1 MKTILFVNAC
11 VNQET
16 SRTQRLADA
25 LLDKMLEDA
34 AAAGQ
39 PAEVEELSLVDAGI
53 EGLSEETLAFR
64 SQKAQEGDFSSELFA
79 PARQFR
85 EADEVVIAAPYWD
98 LSFPAMLKSYIEQ
111 LCVNG
116 LTFSYSEEGIP
127 VGHCLARR
135 MTYVTT
141 AGGYLGAY
149 NMGFDYVA
157 AVCKLYFGIEECR
170 CVSAEGLD
178 IWGNDPEAI
187 LADAIAAL

>member
-1 MKTILFVNAC
+1 MKTILFVNSC
-11 VNQET
+11 VNQES

-25 LLDKMLEDA
+25 VLDKMLEEA
-34 AAAGQ
+34 AAAGEQ
-39 PAEVEELSLVDAGI
+39 AQVEELSLVDAGI
-53 EGLSEETLAFR
+53 EGLDEETLAFR
-64 SQKAQEGDFSSELFA
+64 SERSAAKDFTHELFA

-98 LSFPAMLKSYIEQ
+98 LSFPAMLKAYIEQ

-127 VGHCLARR
+127 VGHCLAKRL
-135 MTYVTT
+135 TYVTT

-157 AVCKLYFGIEECR
+157 AVCKLYFGIEESR
-170 CVSAEGLD
+170 CISAEGLD
-178 IWGNDPEAI
+178 IWGNDAEAI
-187 LADAIAAL
+187 LASAIAAL

>member
-25 LLDKMLEDA
+25 VLDKMLEEA
-34 AAAGQ
+34 AAAGEQ
-39 PAEVEELSLVDAGI
+39 AQVEELSLVDAGI
-53 EGLSEETLAFR
+53 EGLDEETMAFR
-64 SQKAQEGDFSSELFA
+64 SERSAAKDFTHELFA

-98 LSFPAMLKSYIEQ
+98 LSFPAMLKAYIEQ

-127 VGHCLARR
+127 VGHCLAKRL
-135 MTYVTT
+135 TYVTT

-157 AVCKLYFGIEECR
+157 AVCKLYFGIEESR
-170 CVSAEGLD
+170 CISAEGLD
-178 IWGNDPEAI
+178 IWGNDAEAI
-187 LADAIAAL
+187 LASAIAAL

>member
-25 LLDKMLEDA
+25 VLDKMLEEA
-34 AAAGQ
+34 AAAGEQ
-39 PAEVEELSLVDAGI
+39 AQVEELSLVDAGI
-53 EGLSEETLAFR
+53 EGLDEETLAFR
-64 SQKAQEGDFSSELFA
+64 SERSAAKDFTHELFA

-85 EADEVVIAAPYWD
+85 EADEIVIAAPYWD
-98 LSFPAMLKSYIEQ
+98 LSFPAMLKAYIEQ

-127 VGHCLARR
+127 VGHCLAKRL
-135 MTYVTT
+135 TYVTT

-157 AVCKLYFGIEECR
+157 AVCKLYFGIEESR
-170 CVSAEGLD
+170 CISAEGLD
-178 IWGNDPEAI
+178 IWGNDAEAI
-187 LADAIAAL
+187 LASAIAAL

>member
-25 LLDKMLEDA
+25 VLDKMLEEA
-34 AAAGQ
+34 AAAGEQ
-39 PAEVEELSLVDAGI
+39 AQVEELSLVDAGI
-53 EGLSEETLAFR
+53 EGLDEETLAFR
-64 SQKAQEGDFSSELFA
+64 SERSAAKDFTHELFA

-98 LSFPAMLKSYIEQ
+98 LSFPAMLKAYIEQ

-127 VGHCLARR
+127 VGHCLAKRL
-135 MTYVTT
+135 TYVTT

-157 AVCKLYFGIEECR
+157 AVCKLYFGIEESR
-170 CVSAEGLD
+170 CISAEGLD
-178 IWGNDPEAI
+178 IWGNDAEAI
-187 LADAIAAL
+187 LASAIAAL

>member
-1 MKTILFVNAC
+1 MKTILFVNSC
-11 VNQET
+11 LNQES

-25 LLDKMLEDA
+25 VLDKMLEEA
-34 AAAGQ
+34 AAAGEQ
-39 PAEVEELSLVDAGI
+39 AQVEELSLVDAGI
-53 EGLSEETLAFR
+53 EGLDEETLAFR
-64 SQKAQEGDFSSELFA
+64 SERSAAKDFTHELFA

-98 LSFPAMLKSYIEQ
+98 LSFPAMLKAYIEQ

-127 VGHCLARR
+127 VGHCLAKRLI
-135 MTYVTT
+135 YVTT

-157 AVCKLYFGIEECR
+157 AVCKLYFGIEESR
-170 CVSAEGLD
+170 CISAEGLD
-178 IWGNDPEAI
+178 IWGNDAEAI
-187 LADAIAAL
+187 LASAIAAL

>member
-25 LLDKMLEDA
+25 VLDKMLEEA
-34 AAAGQ
+34 AAAGESAQ
-39 PAEVEELSLVDAGI
+39 VEELSLVDAGI

-64 SQKAQEGDFSSELFA
+64 SEKAAEKDFSHELFA

-127 VGHCLARR
+127 VGHCLAKRL
-135 MTYVTT
+135 TYVTT
-141 AGGYLGAY
+141 AGGYLGEY
-149 NMGFDYVA
+149 NMGYDYVA
-157 AVCKLYFGIEECR
+157 AVCKLYFGIVESR
-170 CVSAEGLD
+170 CISAEGLD
-178 IWGNDPEAI
+178 IWGNDAEAI

>member
-1 MKTILFVNAC
+1 MKTILFVNSC
-11 VNQET
+11 VNQES

-25 LLDKMLEDA
+25 VLDKMLEEA
-34 AAAGQ
+34 AAAGEQ
-39 PAEVEELSLVDAGI
+39 AQVEELSLVDAGI
-53 EGLSEETLAFR
+53 EGLDEETLAFR
-64 SQKAQEGDFSSELFA
+64 SECSAAKDFTHELFA

-98 LSFPAMLKSYIEQ
+98 LSFPAMLKAYIEQ

-127 VGHCLARR
+127 VGHCLAKRL
-135 MTYVTT
+135 TYVTT

-157 AVCKLYFGIEECR
+157 AVCKLYFGIEESR
-170 CVSAEGLD
+170 CISAEGLD
-178 IWGNDPEAI
+178 IWGNDAEAI
-187 LADAIAAL
+187 LASAIAAL

>member
-16 SRTQRLADA
+16 SRTQRLAYA
-25 LLDKMLEDA
+25 VLDKMLEEA
-34 AAAGQ
+34 AAAGESAQ
-39 PAEVEELSLVDAGI
+39 VEELSLVDAGI
-53 EGLSEETLAFR
+53 EGLSEETLALR
-64 SQKAQEGDFSSELFA
+64 SEKAAEKDFSHELFA

-127 VGHCLARR
+127 VGHCLAKRL
-135 MTYVTT
+135 TYVTT
-141 AGGYLGAY
+141 AGGYLGEY
-149 NMGFDYVA
+149 NMGYDYVA
-157 AVCKLYFGIEECR
+157 AVCKLYFGIGESR
-170 CVSAEGLD
+170 CISAEGLD
-178 IWGNDPEAI
+178 IWGNDAEAI

>member
-25 LLDKMLEDA
+25 VLDKMLEEA
-34 AAAGQ
+34 AAAGKSAQ
-39 PAEVEELSLVDAGI
+39 VEELSLVDAGI
-53 EGLSEETLAFR
+53 EGLSEETLALR
-64 SQKAQEGDFSSELFA
+64 SEKAAEKDFSHELFA

-127 VGHCLARR
+127 VGHCLAKRL
-135 MTYVTT
+135 TYVTT
-141 AGGYLGAY
+141 AGGYLGEY
-149 NMGFDYVA
+149 NMGYDYVA
-157 AVCKLYFGIEECR
+157 ALCKLYFGIGESR
-170 CVSAEGLD
+170 CISAEGLD
-178 IWGNDPEAI
+178 IWGNDAEAI

>member
-1 MKTILFVNAC
+1 MKTILFVNSC
-11 VNQET
+11 LNQES

-25 LLDKMLEDA
+25 VLDKMLEEA
-34 AAAGQ
+34 AAAGEQ
-39 PAEVEELSLVDAGI
+39 AQVEELSLVDAGI
-53 EGLSEETLAFR
+53 EGLDEETLAFR
-64 SQKAQEGDFSSELFA
+64 SERSAAKDFTHELFA

-98 LSFPAMLKSYIEQ
+98 LSFPAMLKAYIEQ

-127 VGHCLARR
+127 VGHCLAKRL
-135 MTYVTT
+135 TYVTT

-157 AVCKLYFGIEECR
+157 AVCKLYCGIEESR
-170 CVSAEGLD
+170 CISAEGLD
-178 IWGNDPEAI
+178 IWGNDAEAI
-187 LADAIAAL
+187 LASAIAAL

>member
-1 MKTILFVNAC
+1 MKSILFVNSC
-11 VNQET
+11 VNQES

-25 LLDKMLEDA
+25 VLDKMLEEA
-34 AAAGQ
+34 AAAGEQ
-39 PAEVEELSLVDAGI
+39 AQVEELSLVDAGI
-53 EGLSEETLAFR
+53 EGLDEETLAFR
-64 SQKAQEGDFSSELFA
+64 SERSAAKDFTHELFA

-98 LSFPAMLKSYIEQ
+98 LSFPAMLKAYIEQ

-127 VGHCLARR
+127 VGHCLAKRL
-135 MTYVTT
+135 TYVTT

-157 AVCKLYFGIEECR
+157 AVCKLYFGIEESR
-170 CVSAEGLD
+170 CISAEGLD
-178 IWGNDPEAI
+178 IWGNDAEAI
-187 LADAIAAL
+187 LASAIAAL

>member
-1 MKTILFVNAC
+1 MKTILFVNSC
-11 VNQET
+11 LNQES

-25 LLDKMLEDA
+25 VLDKILEEA
-34 AAAGQ
+34 AAAGEQ
-39 PAEVEELSLVDAGI
+39 AQVEELSLVDAGI
-53 EGLSEETLAFR
+53 EGLDEETLAFR
-64 SQKAQEGDFSSELFA
+64 SERSAAKDFTHELFA

-98 LSFPAMLKSYIEQ
+98 LSFPAMLKAYIEQ

-127 VGHCLARR
+127 VGHCLAKRL
-135 MTYVTT
+135 TYVTT

-157 AVCKLYFGIEECR
+157 AVCKLYFGIEESR
-170 CVSAEGLD
+170 CISAEGLD
-178 IWGNDPEAI
+178 IWGNDAEAI
-187 LADAIAAL
+187 LASAIAAL

>member
-1 MKTILFVNAC
+1 MKTILFVNSC
-11 VNQET
+11 LNQEN

-25 LLDKMLEDA
+25 VLDKMLEEA
-34 AAAGQ
+34 AAAGEQ
-39 PAEVEELSLVDAGI
+39 AQVEELSLVDAGI
-53 EGLSEETLAFR
+53 EGLDEETLAFR
-64 SQKAQEGDFSSELFA
+64 SERSAAKDFTHELFA

-98 LSFPAMLKSYIEQ
+98 LSFPAMLKAYIEQ

-127 VGHCLARR
+127 VGHCLAKRL
-135 MTYVTT
+135 TYVTT

-157 AVCKLYFGIEECR
+157 AVCKLYFGIEESR
-170 CVSAEGLD
+170 CISAEGLD
-178 IWGNDPEAI
+178 IWGNDAEAI
-187 LADAIAAL
+187 LASAIAAL